1 MVRMLQSIPAV
12 RGCSHQHLP
21 SAAGQRG
28 SQHRAGSFTRCL
40 SVYYSVSL
48 FVCWVLCCFQHLI
61 IQRTVA
67 CVGGAVAE
75 INRAIM
81 GWAEGS
87 EELALVVECG

>member
-1 MVRMLQSIPAV
+1 MVRMFQSIPAV

-28 SQHRAGSFTRCL
+28 SQHRAGSFP
-40 SVYYSVSL
+40 VYYSVSL
-48 FVCWVLCCFQHLI
+48 FVCWVLRCFQHLI
-61 IQRTVA
+61 IQRTVV
-67 CVGGAVAE
+67 CVGGAVAK